1 MELHPLTTRRRK
13 SFYISLTHEIR
24 KKKKK
29 KKEGLSVWF
38 FVLLLLFLNFFPYAR
53 TERER
58 ERERLCGLG
67 SFPPWIFNLVFL
79 GF

>member
-29 KKEGLSVWF
+29 EGLCVWF
-38 FVLLLLFLNFFPYAR
+38 FVLLLLLNFFPYVR

-58 ERERLCGLG
+58 ERETLRFGILPALD
-67 SFPPWIFNLVFL
+67 I
-79 GF
+79 